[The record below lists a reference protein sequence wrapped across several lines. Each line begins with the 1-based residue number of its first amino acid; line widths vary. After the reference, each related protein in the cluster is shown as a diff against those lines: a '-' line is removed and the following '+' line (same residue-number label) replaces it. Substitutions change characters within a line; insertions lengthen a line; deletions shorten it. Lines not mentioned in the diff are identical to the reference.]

1 VVRRGRGRRVLLVG
15 GIQELVEAAGGLTV
29 VAVVV
34 VVVVVVSL
42 DGIDVSIVDRRSVDR
57 SLRHVIQAK
66 RENSDEARTRGVIT
80 IDVASR
86 LVQKEKSALAIPR
99 CSTRRS
105 LTIN

>member
-1 VVRRGRGRRVLLVG
+1 
-15 GIQELVEAAGGLTV
+15 
-29 VAVVV
+29 
-34 VVVVVVSL
+34 
-42 DGIDVSIVDRRSVDR
+42 
-57 SLRHVIQAK
+57 VIQAK

>member
-1 VVRRGRGRRVLLVG
+1 
-15 GIQELVEAAGGLTV
+15 VEAAGGLTV